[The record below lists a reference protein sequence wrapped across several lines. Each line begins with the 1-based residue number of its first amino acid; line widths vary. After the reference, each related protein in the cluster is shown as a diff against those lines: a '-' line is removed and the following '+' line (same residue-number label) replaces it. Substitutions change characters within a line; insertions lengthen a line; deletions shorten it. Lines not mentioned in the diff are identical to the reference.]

1 MDTRSSNAMIVCV
14 ALGCGVFAAPAG
26 AQDASPSSSAL
37 TVEIVRPEVRQ
48 WPETVSASGW
58 LQPWQEAVVSS
69 EVGGLKTI
77 DVRVDVGSTVKRGDL
92 LAELDAASVLADISK
107 QEAAIA
113 TAEANL
119 DEANANVD
127 RAHTLGTSGALSG
140 QTITQYLIAQR
151 TAQASLASEKA
162 GLKSEQIKLQ
172 QTKIVAPDDG
182 VISSRSATLG
192 AVVSS
197 GSEMFRLVRQA
208 RIEWQAE
215 VPAQYLSA
223 IKPGQT
229 ATLSLSDGSRVT
241 GTVRLLS
248 PTVVQQTGRSIV
260 FVALPSKTAKSGQ
273 FANGRIEISISPAM
287 VVPQTAIVQRD
298 GSNYV
303 FIMTDAAHVERHLV
317 HVARRQDDS
326 AEVVD
331 GLSADA
337 RVVKAGGA
345 FLSDGATVRVVGTA
359 EVSR

>member
-1 MDTRSSNAMIVCV
+1 MDTRSSSAMIVCA
-14 ALGCGVFAAPAG
+14 ALGWGVFAAPAG
-26 AQDASPSSSAL
+26 AQDASSPPSAL

-48 WPETVSASGW
+48 WSETVSASGW
-58 LQPWQEAVVSS
+58 LQPWQEAVISS
-69 EVGGLKTI
+69 EVSGLKTI

-92 LAELDAASVLADISK
+92 LAELDSASVLADISK

-119 DEANANVD
+119 EEANANVD

-162 GLKSEQIKLQ
+162 GLKSQQIKLQ
-172 QTKIVAPDDG
+172 QTKIIAPDDG

-208 RIEWQAE
+208 RVEWQAE
-215 VPAQYLSA
+215 VPAQYLSS

-229 ATLSLSDGSRVT
+229 AKLSLSDGSQVN
-241 GTVRLLS
+241 GTVRLIS
-248 PTVVQQTGRSIV
+248 PTVVAQTGRSIV
-260 FVALPSKTAKSGQ
+260 FVALPSQTAKSGQ
-273 FANGRIEISISPAM
+273 FANGRIEISVAPAM

-303 FIMTDAAHVERHLV
+303 FVMADASHVERHLV
-317 HVARRQDDS
+317 HVGRRQDDS
-326 AEVVD
+326 AEVID
-331 GLSADA
+331 GVSADA

-345 FLSDGATVRVVGTA
+345 FLSDGSTVRVVDTA
-359 EVSR
+359 EASQ